1 MVDFIN
7 TIIQRELFT
16 RLGIEIYDADQNT
29 NTFFVKVS
37 DQVVT
42 ELTSK
47 QKVEIATEL
56 LHEHGF
62 PGVKLRYKTVTPR
75 VPKAVQRRM
84 RCSKQ

>member
-7 TIIQRELFT
+7 TLIQRELFT

-29 NTFFVKVS
+29 NTLFVKVS

-47 QKVEIATEL
+47 QK
-56 LHEHGF
+56 
-62 PGVKLRYKTVTPR
+62 
-75 VPKAVQRRM
+75 
-84 RCSKQ
+84 